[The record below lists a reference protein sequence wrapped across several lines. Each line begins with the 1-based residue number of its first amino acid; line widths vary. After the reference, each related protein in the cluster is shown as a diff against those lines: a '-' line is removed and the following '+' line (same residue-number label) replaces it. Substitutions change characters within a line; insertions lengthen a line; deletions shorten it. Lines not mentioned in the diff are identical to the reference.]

1 MSGNKHTST
10 CICNGRCG
18 HGNLLGG
25 AKHPI
30 APDLINVW
38 CCHGT
43 NQTSS
48 NAHISYVQFALVLL
62 LERLQ

>member
-10 CICNGRCG
+10 CIYNGRRG
-18 HGNLLGG
+18 HCNL

-38 CCHGT
+38 YCHGA
-43 NQTSS
+43 NQNSS
-48 NAHISYVQFALVLL
+48 NARISYVQFELVLQE
-62 LERLQ
+62 ERFQ